1 MMSLTRLMAI
11 VRKEVLQLRRD
22 RLTFGMIVG
31 LPIIQVLL
39 FGYAI
44 NTDVRNLKTAVANQ
58 ANTHLSRQFVAELGQ
73 TQVVDI
79 IATVANAAQL
89 KDLLRAGDISIG
101 VVIPH
106 DFDRRVADRSRAAV
120 HLLVDGSDP
129 MILSVATRLRSMPIA
144 FDVARSTTHGR
155 MAAGGPF
162 RSGRPNVA
170 ERTDARERPGP
181 IEIRPYYNPERRA
194 PVNIVP
200 GLMGIIL
207 TMTMTLFTAVAIVRE
222 RERGN
227 LELLINTPVSSA
239 ELMIGKVV
247 PYVLIGLVQLALIA
261 GIGRLLFDVPIRG
274 SIVDLYLAATAFIA
288 ANLGLGLLISTAVK
302 TQFQAMQVT
311 IFYLLPSIL
320 LSGFMFP
327 FDGMPRVAQYLGEL
341 LPNTHFIR
349 LTRGIMLRDAALVEL
364 YPEVVFLIGFA
375 LITMTAAALRF
386 SKRLD

>member
-1 MMSLTRLMAI
+1 MKSLSRLMAI
-11 VRKEVLQLRRD
+11 VRKEVRQLRRD
-22 RLTFGMIVG
+22 RLTFGMIIG

-58 ANTHLSRQFVAELGQ
+58 ANTHLSRQFVAELQQ
-73 TQVVDI
+73 TQVVDV
-79 IATVANAAQL
+79 IAAVESAAQL
-89 KDLLRAGDISIG
+89 EDLLRTGHISIG
-101 VVIPH
+101 VFIPH
-106 DFDRRVADRSRAAV
+106 DFDRRVADASRPAV

-129 MILSVATRLRSMPIA
+129 TILSVASQLRSMPIA
-144 FDVARSTTHGR
+144 FDVQSRTDR
-155 MAAGGPF
+155 EKMVVGGP
-162 RSGRPNVA
+162 S
-170 ERTDARERPGP
+170 GP
-181 IEIRPYYNPERRA
+181 IEIRPYYNPERRT

-200 GLMGIIL
+200 GLIGIIL

-227 LELLINTPVSSA
+227 LELLINTPVTSA

-247 PYVLIGLVQLALIA
+247 PYVVIGLLQLALIV
-261 GIGRLLFDVPIRG
+261 GIGRLLFDIPIRG

-288 ANLGLGLLISTAVK
+288 ANLALGLFISTAAK
-302 TQFQAMQVT
+302 TQFQAMQVM

-327 FDGMPRVAQYLGEL
+327 FDGMPKVAQYLGEL
-341 LPNTHFIR
+341 LPNTHFVR
-349 LTRGIMLRDAALVEL
+349 LTRGIMLRDATLVEL
-364 YPEVVFLIGFA
+364 YPEIVFLIGFA
-375 LITMTAAALRF
+375 LIAMTAAALRF